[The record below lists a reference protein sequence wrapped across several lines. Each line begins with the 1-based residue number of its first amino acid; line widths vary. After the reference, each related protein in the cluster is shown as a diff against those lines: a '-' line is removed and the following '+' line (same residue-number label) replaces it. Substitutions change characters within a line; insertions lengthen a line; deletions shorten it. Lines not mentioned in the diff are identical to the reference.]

1 MKIRLR
7 VLGISISHTMSGA
20 YALIMEEVGGNR
32 RIPLIIGDFEAQAI
46 VMQIEKM
53 QAPRPL
59 THELFAQFA
68 ELFNIQFKEV
78 YIYGFE
84 RGLFYT
90 RIICDNG
97 EEEKVLEART
107 SDAVVFALRFG
118 CPIYTNDEVMGIAG
132 IAIDFKDEH
141 KAHEPLTA
149 ATTDF
154 SHMGIDE
161 LKKMLDEAVKVEN
174 YEEASKIRDAIKAKG

>member
-1 MKIRLR
+1 
-7 VLGISISHTMSGA
+7 MSGA
-20 YALIMEEVGGNR
+20 YALILEEVDGNR

-46 VMQIEKM
+46 VMQIERM

-68 ELFNIQFKEV
+68 ELFNIRFKEV
-78 YIYGFE
+78 YIYGIE
-84 RGLFYT
+84 RGIFYT
-90 RIICDNG
+90 RIVCDNG
-97 EEEKVLEART
+97 IEEKTLEART

-118 CPIYTNDEVMGIAG
+118 CPIYTNDEVMSIAG

-149 ATTDF
+149 ATDY
-154 SHMGIDE
+154 SHKSVDE
-161 LKKMLDEAVKVEN
+161 LKQLLDEAVEVEN
-174 YEEASKIRDAIKAKG
+174 YEDASKLRDAIKAKG

>member
-1 MKIRLR
+1 
-7 VLGISISHTMSGA
+7 MSGA
-20 YALIMEEVGGNR
+20 YALILEEVNGNR

-53 QAPRPL
+53 QVPRPL

-68 ELFNIQFKEV
+68 ELFDIQIKEV
-78 YIYGFE
+78 YIYGVE
-84 RGLFYT
+84 RGIFYT
-90 RIICDNG
+90 RIACDNG
-97 EEEKVLEART
+97 VEEKTLEART

-118 CPIYTNDEVMGIAG
+118 CPIYTNEEVMGTAG

-149 ATTDF
+149 ATDY
-154 SHMGIDE
+154 SHQNLDE
-161 LKKMLDEAVKVEN
+161 LKHLLDEAVETEN

>member
-1 MKIRLR
+1 MKIQLK
-7 VLGISISHTMSGA
+7 VLGISLSHTMSGA
-20 YALIMEEVGGNR
+20 YALILEEVEGKR

-78 YIYGFE
+78 DIYGIE
-84 RGLFYT
+84 RGIFYT
-90 RIICDNG
+90 RIVCDNG
-97 EEEKVLEART
+97 EQEKMLEART

-118 CPIYTNDEVMGIAG
+118 CPIYTTEEVMEKAG
-132 IAIDFKDEH
+132 IVIDFKEEN

-149 ATTDF
+149 ATDY
-154 SHMGIDE
+154 SHKNVDE
-161 LKKMLDEAVKVEN
+161 LKQLLDESVEAEN